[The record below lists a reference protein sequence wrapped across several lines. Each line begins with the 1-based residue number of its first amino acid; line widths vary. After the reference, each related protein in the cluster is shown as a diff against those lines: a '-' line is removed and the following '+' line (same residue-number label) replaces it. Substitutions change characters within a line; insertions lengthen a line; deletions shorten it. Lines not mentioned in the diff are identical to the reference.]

1 MKLTAKRV
9 KMKKLLLST
18 ILTIGST
25 SAYADTYEYCKKY
38 SDLGGDTLVMRS
50 EGHKKEEIL
59 KAIKKAG
66 VLTVE
71 NEALIN
77 LAYAVPMT
85 SDLHGDVANVK
96 RMVFSVCMD
105 SMGK

>member
-1 MKLTAKRV
+1 
-9 KMKKLLLST
+9 MKKLILTT

-25 SAYADTYEYCKKY
+25 SAYAGAYEYCKKY

-50 EGHKKEEIL
+50 EGHKKEGIL

-66 VLTVE
+66 ILTAE

-96 RMVFSVCMD
+96 RMVFTVCMD
-105 SMGK
+105 EMEK